1 MAKIIKFP
9 DDEAKR
15 RKFINQLFE
24 PLENEFPTFEMR
36 DCVKS
41 RAMPILD
48 KLLIIEIEKWS
59 KLSFGFPESISAE
72 HRKVIIGRF
81 AAVYGEFFRQFA
93 FECFA
98 EIIKLQIEVCK
109 LL

>member
-1 MAKIIKFP
+1 MAKVIKFP

-24 PLENEFPTFEMR
+24 PFDNEFPTEEMR
-36 DCVKS
+36 DCVRS
-41 RAMPILD
+41 RAIPILD
-48 KLLIIEIEKWS
+48 HLLIVEIEKWS
-59 KLSFGFPESISAE
+59 KLSFGFPETISAE
-72 HRKVIIGRF
+72 YRKVIIGRF

-93 FECFA
+93 LECFA
-98 EIIKLQIEVCK
+98 EIIILQIEVCK